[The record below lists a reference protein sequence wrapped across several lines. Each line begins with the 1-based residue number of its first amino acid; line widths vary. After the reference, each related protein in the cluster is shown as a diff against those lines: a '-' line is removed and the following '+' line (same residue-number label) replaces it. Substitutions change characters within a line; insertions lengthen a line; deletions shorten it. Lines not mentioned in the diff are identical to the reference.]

1 MINFFKNLFKKPEKK
16 TEWKET
22 AKFEVI
28 LDDETNN
35 LLDKINNKKRK
46 VSGDISIKL
55 LKLFKMNKKLYPT
68 HNQFEIFLPENIDI
82 LFVEFDDR
90 FSRGTKNDISGFY
103 IFNNCNPKNPVAP
116 VTVEDFIKYPKNIEK
131 VLFNCFSI
139 SWLEKFSEYI
149 DDYTEEFI
157 EKLKKSVEEN
167 KE

>member
-1 MINFFKNLFKKPEKK
+1 MINFFKNLFKVPEKK
-16 TEWKET
+16 TEWKEI

-28 LDDETNN
+28 LDEETNE
-35 LLDKINNKKRK
+35 LLDKVNNKKRK

-68 HNQFEIFLPENIDI
+68 HNRFKIFLPENIDI
-82 LFVEFDDR
+82 LFVEFDER
-90 FSRGTKNDISGFY
+90 LSRGAKNNISGLY
-103 IFNNCNPKNPVAP
+103 IFNNCGSKNP
-116 VTVEDFIKYPKNIEK
+116 VTVEDFIKYPKNIERELYK
-131 VLFNCFSI
+131 HFSI